1 VYFFLLLHLVFYYIN
16 YFLFNDDGNRFNCIH
31 VYYIFITIFVW
42 IVFFFFYTTRFDS
55 FETTRIRILWRLF
68 LLSSASLSFIMCLY
82 FSLSVHVF
90 TFSQRVANVLAT
102 CFSLWL
108 RICIVV
114 MFLLLLNPFSRI
126 FDRGLFLLY
135 ISVFNYLFLY
145 HSCIFALL
153 FLFLFRELFCKPHV
167 KLIAPTAYV
176 PFSVF
181 VMTYYVYDMM
191 RHRDVI
197 LHCRYSTV
205 DNILRTVITSIF
217 VGIYDCPVCLR
228 HLFLSLHYIGGKNVV
243 LFHAYS
249 RLGSLNSNLACFWHS
264 LTFSLCGLG

>member
-1 VYFFLLLHLVFYYIN
+1 MMATVLIVYTYIIYLLQFSCEL
-16 YFLFNDDGNRFNCIH
+16 
-31 VYYIFITIFVW
+31 
-42 IVFFFFYTTRFDS
+42 FFFFYTTRFDS

-90 TFSQRVANVLAT
+90 TFSQRVANVPAT

-114 MFLLLLNPFSRI
+114 MFLLLLNPLSRI
-126 FDRGLFLLY
+126 FDRGLFFIIHFSIQLSILISLLY
-135 ISVFNYLFLY
+135 FRFIVSF
-145 HSCIFALL
+145 
-153 FLFLFRELFCKPHV
+153 FLFRELFCKPHV

-228 HLFLSLHYIGGKNVV
+228 HLFLSLHYIGGKKRCLIPCV
-243 LFHAYS
+243 LT
-249 RLGSLNSNLACFWHS
+249 LGFTKFKSGMF
-264 LTFSLCGLG
+264 LT